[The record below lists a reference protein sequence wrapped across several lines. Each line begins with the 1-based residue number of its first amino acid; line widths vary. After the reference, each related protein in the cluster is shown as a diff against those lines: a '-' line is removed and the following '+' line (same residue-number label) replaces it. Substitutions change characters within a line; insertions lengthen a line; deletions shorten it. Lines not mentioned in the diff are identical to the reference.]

1 MRAEIVGFR
10 TEARLLDVSDNRGQ
24 GSTDLVD
31 VVVDATCGQV
41 QLPGDGAHRM
51 TILEDHQND
60 GGVGGGD
67 AAALGGL
74 MDGLDGHV
82 GCMGPATQRV
92 GIRISE
98 DQTDRREFLVHLN
111 MLRTLREAARVSPLH
126 ETQGVGDGCCGN
138 PFLFVGAF
146 PKPP

>member
-1 MRAEIVGFR
+1 MLELPNLLLGNIGFR

-24 GSTDLVD
+24 SSTDLVD

-41 QLPGDGAHRM
+41 QLLGDGAHRM

-92 GIRISE
+92 GIRICKHRFPS
-98 DQTDRREFLVHLN
+98 
-111 MLRTLREAARVSPLH
+111 ARWADH
-126 ETQGVGDGCCGN
+126 QQGRLPSLDAKHQN
-138 PFLFVGAF
+138 YEMELSMSIYR
-146 PKPP
+146 